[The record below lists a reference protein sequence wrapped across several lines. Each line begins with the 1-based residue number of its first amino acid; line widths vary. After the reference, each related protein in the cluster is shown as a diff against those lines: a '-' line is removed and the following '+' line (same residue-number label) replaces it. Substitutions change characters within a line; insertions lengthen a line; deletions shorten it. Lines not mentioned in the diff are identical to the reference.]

1 MKVGILGGTGPQG
14 RGLARRLAAA
24 GHEVLIGSRSVKR
37 AELIAAEYPQQDGPQ
52 QDGPQQD
59 DPQQHGRGRILGVS
73 NSDAAAAELV
83 IVAVPYDGHAALL
96 SSLVTELAGKIVVDC
111 VNPLGFD
118 QRGPFPLRVAAGSA
132 AEEAQLL
139 LPDSTVIGAFHHVSA
154 VLLDDPTV
162 DHFADT
168 VPVLGDDRVAV
179 AVVCDLAA
187 AIPGARGIY
196 AGRLRNAGQV
206 EAFAA
211 NLIAI
216 NRRYRTHAG
225 IAITGFS

>member
-24 GHEVLIGSRSVKR
+24 GHEVLIGSRSVER
-37 AELIAAEYPQQDGPQ
+37 AELIAAEYPQQEGPQ

-59 DPQQHGRGRILGVS
+59 GRGRILGVS

-132 AEEAQLL
+132 TEEAQQL

-154 VLLDDPTV
+154 ALLDDPTV

-168 VPVLGDDRVAV
+168 VPVLGDDRDAV

-216 NRRYRTHAG
+216 NRRYKTHAG